1 MIDAS
6 YRSRAGAR
14 TRVEL
19 FLPGRRRF
27 TLMLRG
33 RGVECLKPA
42 GTR

>member
-6 YRSRAGAR
+6 VCSRAGAR

-19 FLPGRRRF
+19 YLPGGRRF

-33 RGVECLKPA
+33 RGVESLELA
-42 GTR
+42 GAK